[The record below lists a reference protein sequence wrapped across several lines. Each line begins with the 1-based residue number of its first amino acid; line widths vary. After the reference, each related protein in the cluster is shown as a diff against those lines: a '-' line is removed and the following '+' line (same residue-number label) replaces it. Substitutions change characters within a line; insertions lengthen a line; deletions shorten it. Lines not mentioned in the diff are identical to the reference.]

1 MRIRTMLAVL
11 AGGVMLAATATV
23 AVAGVSSSPGSTAKE
38 ATTSSTYQYRECGY
52 GQLSASLHGYQTG
65 YQFGQRYQSTAGFLL
80 TLTNVSNQSCTVDGY
95 PGLQLL
101 NSSKQPIPT
110 KTVWGSTYF
119 DTDPGASAL
128 SLSPG
133 ETVSADIAFTV
144 RSASTP
150 LYLPQASSYLE
161 VTPPN
166 SYQHFTLA
174 MPRGPVYVWPSTV
187 TVTCMARHT
196 PYGTP
201 FVWPW

>member
-1 MRIRTMLAVL
+1 MRIRTMLAL
-11 AGGVMLAATATV
+11 AAGAVTLAATAMMTV
-23 AVAGVSSSPGSTAKE
+23 GVSSNPSNAAKD
-38 ATTSSTYQYRECGY
+38 ATTTSTYYPGECGY

-65 YQFGQRYQSTAGFLL
+65 YQFGRYNQDTRGFLL
-80 TLTNVSNQSCTVDGY
+80 TLTNVSNQSCTVEGY

-101 NSSKQPIPT
+101 NSSMQPI
-110 KTVWGSTYF
+110 KTQTIWGSTYF
-119 DTDPGASAL
+119 DRDQGVSAL

-144 RSASTP
+144 RSAMSP
-150 LYLPQASSYLE
+150 LFLPQASYYLE

-187 TVTCMARHT
+187 TVTAMARHT
-196 PYGTP
+196 PYGSIWISP
-201 FVWPW
+201 L